1 MKVLD
6 RQHARNGARPEPDEV
21 ELEALAPRDYVDV
34 TKRAGK
40 AMLDHNMLM
49 FASAL
54 AYASFFA
61 IPSVLLVVVGLF
73 TLIAGSQTITS
84 LIQSFGHVMPAQATQ
99 LLGGSLHRLDNR
111 PATTVV
117 MSAVGIVL
125 AVWSTTGAM
134 TGYMT
139 ALNVAYECNDTRSFL
154 QKRRIALAMAGCI
167 AFAFLL
173 VATLLMFGPQVERL
187 IGSTVG
193 APTLVA
199 YLWWALQWPILVFG
213 LLAAFTAMLYLG
225 PDLASKD
232 RRWHLITPGAAV
244 AALVWLAV
252 SGLFAVYT
260 ANFGSYDKSWG
271 SLSAV
276 IVMLTWL
283 WLSALALLFGAEI
296 DAQIERRNELRRG
309 TSPAIA

>member
-1 MKVLD
+1 
-6 RQHARNGARPEPDEV
+6 
-21 ELEALAPRDYVDV
+21 
-34 TKRAGK
+34 
-40 AMLDHNMLM
+40 
-49 FASAL
+49 
-54 AYASFFA
+54 
-61 IPSVLLVVVGLF
+61 
-73 TLIAGSQTITS
+73 
-84 LIQSFGHVMPAQATQ
+84 
-99 LLGGSLHRLDNR
+99 
-111 PATTVV
+111 
-117 MSAVGIVL
+117 
-125 AVWSTTGAM
+125 
-134 TGYMT
+134 MT
-139 ALNVAYECNDTRSFL
+139 ALNIAFECEDTRSFL
-154 QKRRIALAMAGCI
+154 RKRRVALAMAGCI

-232 RRWHLITPGAAV
+232 RRWHLITPGATV